1 MSMTAYNTL
10 VYHWHHCVAS
20 ARLGA
25 APRTMK
31 SRVVR
36 HTPVGRKGIRF
47 LFRNPAAEPHTIRAL
62 VRVFVGVTQNDLE
75 TPSGDPGRVFFS
87 V

>member
-1 MSMTAYNTL
+1 MSMTAYHTL
-10 VYHWHHCVAS
+10 VQYSLFYCSNIIVCFDI
-20 ARLGA
+20 RKL
-25 APRTMK
+25 R
-31 SRVVR
+31 RR